1 MMSKITVIR
10 SILLSFF
17 VCVSSSL
24 YALTFNTTKTDVTT
38 CNGDKTAS
46 IVVNVVDAVGNCYF
60 SLTEDFAL
68 QQTSNK
74 FENLGAG
81 AYTVYVK
88 DDNGIVGPDNI
99 TISEPEIFKISEVS
113 NTISICQNGTITIK
127 AQGGTAPYT
136 YSLDG
141 FATEQVNNTFTSLS
155 IGRYTAYVKDASGC
169 EAQTATESIIINTLS
184 VEPLK
189 SKPAA
194 NVVCETDKTAS
205 VTFTVVG
212 RTEVVAENDTARYY
226 SVKLF
231 DITNQHELLETDFK
245 HSNKLHPVI
254 TKDRVEKEPVL
265 DENGEP
271 TFNELGEPITKN
283 LTYKDTLWT
292 EGCHEPTK
300 VEELEKYN
308 YNETMFGFDCNDKIT
323 VSGLGAGAYKI
334 RFFKGD
340 CEFAEEITFTV
351 GITGSIPI
359 VHINEVGGYCDE
371 SEHTITPTIN
381 SNPGVTKYEWT
392 LDGEIIGNK
401 KDLVHTF
408 LLEENNSSLKLDITN
423 RCGSATSNTILVQVN
438 PRPTA
443 LLETSKD
450 YLCKNQ
456 PTEVSITLTG
466 EGPFT
471 YTLPDGTEKT
481 TEVVYSQT
489 EIIPIKDTVFTLTA
503 LKDANCEAQ
512 IEKDVN
518 TVETKIYPEPEYNM
532 TITVPE
538 PMVSGRY
545 VKVNATDGFTSYR
558 LLINE
563 EEIPAK
569 GPNNLF
575 WAKNFPYGLS
585 TNDFK
590 MELTD
595 ENGCVWTL
603 KETEIIESTIFP
615 NIFTPNGDGVNDVFL
630 ADYDLKVYDRQ
641 GTLMYE
647 GTEGWDGTHNGVEA
661 NPGVYLYT
669 LFIPTEDGNL
679 EVIKST
685 LTLER

>member
-46 IVVNVVDAVGNCYF
+46 IVVNVVDAVGKCYF

-88 DDNGIVGPDNI
+88 DDKGIVGPDNI
-99 TISEPEIFKISEVS
+99 TINEPEIFKISEVS

-141 FATEQVNNTFTSLS
+141 FATEQVSNTFTSLS
-155 IGRYTAYVKDASGC
+155 VGRYTAYVKDASGC

-212 RTEVVAENDTARYY
+212 RTEVVSDTARYY

-265 DENGEP
+265 DENGKP

-283 LTYKDTLWT
+283 ITYKDTLWT

-569 GPNNLF
+569 EPNNLF

-603 KETEIIESTIFP
+603 NETEIIESTIFP

-647 GTEGWDGTHNGVEA
+647 GISGWDGTHNGTEA

-669 LFIPTEDGNL
+669 VFIHNETGEL